1 MFHHVLIMEARMC
14 QKSVGVDVIKA
25 AVRVQTVLVKFL
37 RYNRH
42 SLKSITHH
50 REREEE
56 FLEVASS
63 IADDRLPVVNNSL
76 LLEKIIMGKW
86 KSLLTSRRF
95 WVSAVGLASVVA
107 SEALGIE
114 LNQEQ
119 LIGVVTIVVAWVI
132 GDTVRETK

>member
-1 MFHHVLIMEARMC
+1 
-14 QKSVGVDVIKA
+14 
-25 AVRVQTVLVKFL
+25 
-37 RYNRH
+37 
-42 SLKSITHH
+42 
-50 REREEE
+50 
-56 FLEVASS
+56 
-63 IADDRLPVVNNSL
+63 
-76 LLEKIIMGKW
+76 MGKW

-95 WVSAVGLASVVA
+95 WVSAVGLASVIA